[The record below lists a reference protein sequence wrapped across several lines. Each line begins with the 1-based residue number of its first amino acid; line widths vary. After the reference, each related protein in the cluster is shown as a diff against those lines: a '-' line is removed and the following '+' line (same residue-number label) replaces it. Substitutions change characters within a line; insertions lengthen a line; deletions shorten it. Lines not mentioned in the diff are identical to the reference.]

1 MSNKHDD
8 IYFELSEIYYAKNK
22 DYGDSFG
29 QSIKEWGIL
38 AAVVR
43 IDDKMRRLKSLVKQP
58 AKVQSETMRDTLMD
72 MANYCIMSVM
82 ELDKEIDEI
91 EALR

>member
-1 MSNKHDD
+1 MTHFETCCALRT
-8 IYFELSEIYYAKNK
+8 IYESKNADYA
-22 DYGDSFG
+22 DSFG
-29 QSIKEWGIL
+29 ESIKEWGIL

-82 ELDKEIDEI
+82 ELDKEVGEI
-91 EALR
+91 EAIR

>member
-1 MSNKHDD
+1 MIHSD
-8 IYFELSEIYYAKNK
+8 ICCDLRKIYLDKNA

-29 QSIKEWGIL
+29 ESIKEWGMI
-38 AAVVR
+38 AAVIR

-82 ELDKEIDEI
+82 ELDKEVDEI